1 MFIAD
6 YHVHSNFSADGKSS
20 IEENIQSAIRKG
32 LKEIAVTEH
41 AYSNLNGIKK
51 NSLIKIMQEVDRLR
65 EKYPEIKILKGIEMN
80 LLDDKGNV
88 DVSPD
93 EQEMLDLVVLG
104 CHKQCKFLKYFFA
117 HKKMQRLTPK
127 QIKRNTAGYIR
138 AMGNNRVDI
147 LAHLY
152 YARTYV
158 DLKEISEYAVKN
170 NILIELNGKRIYF
183 NENDVK
189 IMLDAGV
196 KFVANSDSHK
206 KDNVGNNSR
215 AYNFAIK
222 YGIPLERIV
231 NWNNVAEFKAKIK
244 EGK

>member
-1 MFIAD
+1 M
-6 YHVHSNFSADGKSS
+6 
-20 IEENIQSAIRKG
+20 
-32 LKEIAVTEH
+32 
-41 AYSNLNGIKK
+41 
-51 NSLIKIMQEVDRLR
+51 
-65 EKYPEIKILKGIEMN
+65 
-80 LLDDKGNV
+80 
-88 DVSPD
+88 
-93 EQEMLDLVVLG
+93 
-104 CHKQCKFLKYFFA
+104 
-117 HKKMQRLTPK
+117 
-127 QIKRNTAGYIR
+127 
-138 AMGNNRVDI
+138 
-147 LAHLY
+147 
-152 YARTYV
+152 
-158 DLKEISEYAVKN
+158 
-170 NILIELNGKRIYF
+170 IELNGKRIYF